1 MRPVHTTAVRPY
13 FLRLYTVNACISS
26 FILSCASLL
35 SRDGWMDG
43 KLGEEDQVLGF
54 YWIIY
59 IIYFTKLR
67 ALEKYLLEKVYN
79 GLKVEQK
86 EFKNKFLHIV

>member
-1 MRPVHTTAVRPY
+1 
-13 FLRLYTVNACISS
+13 
-26 FILSCASLL
+26 
-35 SRDGWMDG
+35 MDG